1 MGLAQRSALRDLKA
15 RPADPA
21 PETLLRAIAAGDNTA
36 TARFTAATSGLLF
49 GLLLRILGDT
59 AIADQVLLKIYD
71 EVRHHAASFE
81 KNSDSL
87 LTWLIT
93 ITHRRALE
101 QLCSSKEDQLFLI
114 SVGLATALRS
124 GPIDQIGI
132 RKSAHRQLVGATLSS
147 LSPLESKIVELTYF
161 SGMTPL
167 EISEKLGQSPEVVK
181 TGLQCGIQGLYN
193 LFRNCGSLSEGRGDR
208 GY

>member
-1 MGLAQRSALRDLKA
+1 M
-15 RPADPA
+15 
-21 PETLLRAIAAGDNTA
+21 
-36 TARFTAATSGLLF
+36 
-49 GLLLRILGDT
+49 
-59 AIADQVLLKIYD
+59 YD
-71 EVRHHAASFE
+71 EVRHHAAGFE

-101 QLCSSKEDQLFLI
+101 QLCSSKEDQQFLI

-124 GPIDQIGI
+124 GPVDRVEI
-132 RKSAHRQLVGATLSS
+132 RKSAHRRLVGATLRS
-147 LSPLESKIVELTYF
+147 LSPLERKIVEMAYF

-167 EISEKLGQSPEVVK
+167 AIAAKLGLSQEVVK
-181 TGLQCGIQGLYN
+181 TGLQCGILGLYN
-193 LFRNCGSLSEGRGDR
+193 LFRNYGSLSEGRIEP